1 MSDVV
6 TVSLVDDN
14 LEEILRASEE
24 QIHAALEEVAISA
37 ETNAVTETNRLIYS
51 RPPSPSGYVRTGNLR
66 QSISHAVQGEDAIIG
81 TNIEYAP
88 YVHFGAHGVPPKPFL
103 KNAVERHLPE
113 YKEIIKNHLQG

>member
-1 MSDVV
+1 MSV

-24 QIHAALEEVAISA
+24 QIHAALEECAVAGEA
-37 ETNAVTETNRLIYS
+37 YAVAETNRLIYS

-66 QSISHAVQGEDAIIG
+66 TSISHAVQGDEAIIG

-88 YVHFGAHGVPPKPFL
+88 YVHFGARGTPPKPFL
-103 KNAVERHLPE
+103 KNAITRHLPY
-113 YKEIIKNHLQG
+113 YKQVIKNHLEG